1 MKKLL
6 YSLLLTISLLQIA
19 TKACGQD
26 QHFSQFFNTPLFLN
40 PAYSGSFH
48 PIEAHV
54 NHRRQWA
61 SLSVPFVTYMASVSM
76 RINEQQRGKKGHWGA
91 GVFAY
96 NDVGGDGSLRINS
109 ICASLVYH
117 VKVAKY
123 QHLGLGLQTGLGS
136 RSIDFS
142 RFQWGSQYQG
152 VSFNPNLPIGETDMV
167 DASRYLDMGVGAQYS
182 YSNTSGKIKVT
193 GNNFKRIHGGIAFH
207 HLNRP
212 YYSFLGSQD
221 RLMVRMTATGNAL
234 WSFDGSQLA
243 IQPGFLFNRQG
254 PHSEF
259 VVGSSI
265 RYEMIRDSK
274 YTGIF
279 GGTGVYIGTYYR
291 AGDAFII
298 SGAVEVGSY
307 HIGISYDLTTSE
319 LTLSNSGR
327 GGMELC
333 LRYTERPS
341 KRVVNVKL

>member
-1 MKKLL
+1 
-6 YSLLLTISLLQIA
+6 
-19 TKACGQD
+19 
-26 QHFSQFFNTPLFLN
+26 
-40 PAYSGSFH
+40 
-48 PIEAHV
+48 
-54 NHRRQWA
+54 
-61 SLSVPFVTYMASVSM
+61 
-76 RINEQQRGKKGHWGA
+76 
-91 GVFAY
+91 
-96 NDVGGDGSLRINS
+96 
-109 ICASLVYH
+109 
-117 VKVAKY
+117 
-123 QHLGLGLQTGLGS
+123 
-136 RSIDFS
+136 
-142 RFQWGSQYQG
+142 
-152 VSFNPNLPIGETDMV
+152 
-167 DASRYLDMGVGAQYS
+167 
-182 YSNTSGKIKVT
+182 
-193 GNNFKRIHGGIAFH
+193 
-207 HLNRP
+207 
-212 YYSFLGSQD
+212 
-221 RLMVRMTATGNAL
+221 MVRMTATGNAL